1 MILDFKGYQGGLF
14 SSFVKKGQGGRFPY
28 SGTLLESSGSMGIP
42 KVIYHTID
50 QHILAAQAVIAN
62 THLGQDSC
70 SLLSL
75 PLHHIGGLAILIRAW
90 VSGGRW
96 ILPEKNWGADWA
108 VNQAGVTHLSLVST
122 QLKRFLEDP
131 VSVKALRKLKAIL
144 VGGSAISQNLI
155 KKAYQEELPIMMTYG
170 STETA
175 SQVTATCLGDGLDK
189 LLSSGKCLA
198 DREIKIS
205 QAGEIRV
212 RGAMVCEEGWYRTG
226 DLGFLDAKGYLNV
239 LGRLDNR
246 LISGGE
252 NIYPEEIERALL
264 EHPQVESVVVVA
276 KHDEEYGQSPVAF
289 VKIQSVLKAQEL
301 QDFLQDRL
309 KRFKIPKDWREW
321 PEGVPEKFKI
331 DRSFFAKLVL

>member
-1 MILDFKGYQGGLF
+1 M
-14 SSFVKKGQGGRFPY
+14 P
-28 SGTLLESSGSMGIP
+28 
-42 KVIYHTID
+42 
-50 QHILAAQAVIAN
+50 
-62 THLGQDSC
+62 
-70 SLLSL
+70 
-75 PLHHIGGLAILIRAW
+75 
-90 VSGGRW
+90 
-96 ILPEKNWGADWA
+96 
-108 VNQAGVTHLSLVST
+108 
-122 QLKRFLEDP
+122 
-131 VSVKALRKLKAIL
+131 
-144 VGGSAISQNLI
+144 
-155 KKAYQEELPIMMTYG
+155 
-170 STETA
+170 
-175 SQVTATCLGDGLDK
+175 
-189 LLSSGKCLA
+189 
-198 DREIKIS
+198 
-205 QAGEIRV
+205 
-212 RGAMVCEEGWYRTG
+212 RG
-226 DLGFLDAKGYLNV
+226 LNV